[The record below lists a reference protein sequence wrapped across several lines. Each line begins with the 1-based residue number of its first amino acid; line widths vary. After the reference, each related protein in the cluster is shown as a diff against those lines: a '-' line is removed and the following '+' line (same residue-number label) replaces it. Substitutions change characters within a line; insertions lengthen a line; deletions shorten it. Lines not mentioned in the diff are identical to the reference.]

1 VFAHYVK
8 DMKNQINEIKR
19 MQQLA
24 GLVNENI
31 NEMRSLG
38 KWNMEDIT
46 PDELAAMDKVIK
58 AGNDKYDAE
67 RNISTFR
74 PAMYNNRPSITDGVY
89 HYLFGKSKFA
99 SDHSSLYVYNRAG
112 EEVASYD
119 ITDEWS
125 SIKQDPTLL
134 AAYKELDKQ
143 SKGVEEGIGSTLKAA
158 MIAAPLA
165 FGAAKDTKAQK
176 IPQGIEIQTKLKDEE
191 AGDKLWHAYSEH
203 RSTINLGG
211 LSPEVV
217 KAISMAEKE
226 ARESGYPYDAIKK
239 LGQAAKKDQAAM
251 EIVNT
256 DEAALKAASKDAIE
270 AAKRK
275 GLEEVVN
282 EALRKFRKG
291 K

>member
-1 VFAHYVK
+1 MLIQEA
-8 DMKNQINEIKR
+8 KR
-19 MQQLA
+19 LQQLA
-24 GLVNENI
+24 GILNENV

-38 KWNMEDIT
+38 KWAMDDIT
-46 PDELAAMDKVIK
+46 PEELAAMDKVIK

-67 RNISTFR
+67 RNTPVFR
-74 PAMYNNRPSITDGVY
+74 PVMYNNQPSITDGAY
-89 HYLFGKSKFA
+89 YYLFGKAKFA
-99 SDHSSLYVYNRAG
+99 SDHSSLYVYDKAG

-143 SKGVEEGIGSTLKAA
+143 SKGIDESIGKTLGTAA
-158 MIAAPLA
+158 LGAALA
-165 FGAAKDTKAQK
+165 FISPEKGMAQTK
-176 IPQGIEIQTKLKDEE
+176 QGIETQVKLSDEE
-191 AGDKLWHAYSEH
+191 TGDKLWHAYSEH
-203 RSTINLGG
+203 RSTINLSG

-226 ARESGYPYDAIKK
+226 ANESGYPYETIKK

-251 EIVNT
+251 KIVNT
-256 DEAALKAASKDAIE
+256 DEAVLKAASKDAIE

-275 GLEEVVN
+275 GLEETVN

>member
-1 VFAHYVK
+1 
-8 DMKNQINEIKR
+8 MKQPINEIKR

-31 NEMRSLG
+31 NEMKDHS
-38 KWNMEDIT
+38 KWNIGSST
-46 PDELAAMDKVIK
+46 PEELAAMDKVIK

-67 RNISTFR
+67 RKAEREKKQANKTEK
-74 PAMYNNRPSITDGVY
+74 DV
-89 HYLFGKSKFA
+89 
-99 SDHSSLYVYNRAG
+99 
-112 EEVASYD
+112 ED
-119 ITDEWS
+119 ID
-125 SIKQDPTLL
+125 
-134 AAYKELDKQ
+134 
-143 SKGVEEGIGSTLKAA
+143 EGIGKTLGTAA
-158 MIAAPLA
+158 LGAALA
-165 FGAAKDTKAQK
+165 FGSPEKGMAQTK
-176 IPQGIEIQTKLKDEE
+176 QGIETQVKLSDEE
-191 AGDKLWHAYSEH
+191 TGDKLWHAYSEH
-203 RSTINLGG
+203 RSTINLSG

-226 ARESGYPYDAIKK
+226 ANESGYPYETIKK

-256 DEAALKAASKDAIE
+256 DEAVLRSSSKDAIE

-282 EALRKFRKG
+282 EALRKFRKD